1 MGEKL
6 NVYFALK
13 AISST
18 IFLCDFLVIFLVGT
32 GDPPHV
38 ATNPNKITVLYGC
51 GVGFKKLG
59 LGQNPNFYRKLV
71 LNASLYVDQKKA
83 ATTIDADATHVY
95 KAKV

>member
-1 MGEKL
+1 MIFGDFFGWEWGTP
-6 NVYFALK
+6 
-13 AISST
+13 AILRQNHNIT
-18 IFLCDFLVIFLVGT
+18 
-32 GDPPHV
+32 
-38 ATNPNKITVLYGC
+38 TVLYGC

-59 LGQNPNFYRKLV
+59 LGQNPNFYRKFV